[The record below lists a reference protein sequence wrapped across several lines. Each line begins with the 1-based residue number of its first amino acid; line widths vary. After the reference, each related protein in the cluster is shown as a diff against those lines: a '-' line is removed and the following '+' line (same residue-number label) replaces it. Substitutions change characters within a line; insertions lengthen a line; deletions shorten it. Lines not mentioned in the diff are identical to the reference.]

1 MLQKDYVNVRLFSR
15 AGERDYINN
24 YTFGEQF

>member
-1 MLQKDYVNVRLFSR
+1 MLQKDYVNVRLFSG